1 MVRKIR
7 DEFRTTIFLT
17 THYLEESDNL
27 SDTICI
33 MKEGQEI
40 IQGSPFEL
48 KEYLKQ
54 DNIKITLSS
63 KDNAKKLRELLLNT
77 YSSKRI
83 VLKNTV
89 IMISTKNSTKT
100 FDEILLYLINN
111 HISFNGIEIVQPAL
125 EDVFLR
131 LTEKELII

>member
-17 THYLEESDNL
+17 THYLEEADNL

-83 VLKNTV
+83 ELKNTV
-89 IMISTKNSTKT
+89 IMISTKNSIKT

-111 HISFNGIEIVQPAL
+111 HISFNEIEIV
-125 EDVFLR
+125 
-131 LTEKELII
+131 